1 MIDHCFVYSAS
12 PSVGRLRMPCERRSC
27 WWGESVT
34 RGSSMDVC
42 VCGGGGLVRRTWLRR
57 LTLSLLSG
65 TAAYMSARSLVFLL
79 VRSPLRD

>member
-1 MIDHCFVYSAS
+1 
-12 PSVGRLRMPCERRSC
+12 
-27 WWGESVT
+27 
-34 RGSSMDVC
+34 MDVC
-42 VCGGGGLVRRTWLRR
+42 VCGGGGGGLVRRTWMRR